1 MNEITTLFTAIGDFF
16 TKSDWSAM
24 VKWPFWILLFTTAAG
39 GVYCAR
45 FGKKTLVNQS
55 VCSTLTLVTIYLG
68 AALFYLHVPS
78 LRTAFSELPFLVV
91 TDKSVALLDPFS
103 MDPTLLPQ
111 VLLRLMILVFLVTAA
126 DSFRTGGKTV
136 FSWFL
141 SQILTVILG
150 LGLYALITAGIT
162 LLLPS
167 LLTRYA
173 AIPVILIV
181 LGGLLALCAKFIF
194 TVVLNGENPI
204 YNKVFKFLTA
214 NRGGSLFTVSALS
227 FLVALTVLSALQITG
242 KTVLT
247 YASANTV
254 GLWIVMLLV
263 HITLFLFCMFF
274 SDRKKG

>member
-24 VKWPFWILLFTTAAG
+24 VKWPFWILLVIIAAG

-78 LRTAFSELPFLVV
+78 LRAAFSELPFLVV

-103 MDPTLLPQ
+103 MDPTVLPQ

-162 LLLPS
+162 LLLPA

-173 AIPVILIV
+173 IFPVVLIVILGIV
-181 LGGLLALCAKFIF
+181 LLCAKFIF
-194 TVVLNGENPI
+194 TVVISGDYPFFT
-204 YNKVFKFLTA
+204 KAFKFLTV
-214 NRGGSLFTVSALS
+214 NRGGSLFTVSALT
-227 FLVALTVLSALQITG
+227 LLMTLAVLFAMQITG

-247 YASANTV
+247 YASTNAV